1 MSQSEVK
8 GPKKSKKKLSQLIKY
23 KEFLIGLHQ
32 FTHKDLFHATKGFN
46 SKHSIGVGRFGRE
59 YKGVLPTSKSEV
71 AVKTVSYNSKQ
82 GMIIQMLESEYG
94 LILQKIT
101 ADLREKRDKHKKAVF
116 LSSRLG
122 DEVLMGP
129 WPPGC
134 PQHLGRTSEK
144 RRREEGKK
152 NRRPSSSSQYIPSS
166 SSIGG

>member
-1 MSQSEVK
+1 
-8 GPKKSKKKLSQLIKY
+8 
-23 KEFLIGLHQ
+23 
-32 FTHKDLFHATKGFN
+32 
-46 SKHSIGVGRFGRE
+46 
-59 YKGVLPTSKSEV
+59 
-71 AVKTVSYNSKQ
+71 
-82 GMIIQMLESEYG
+82 MIIQMLESEYG

-134 PQHLGRTSEK
+134 RHHLGRTSEK

-152 NRRPSSSSQYIPSS
+152 NRRPSSSSQHIPSS
-166 SSIGG
+166 SSIGGQSKHSVGV